1 MDVERGSNDAERK
14 LEKAESK
21 LQGLEKWANKKRT
34 TGELR
39 LRRKQQS
46 FKEGKCTRQER
57 QQQ

>member
-1 MDVERGSNDAERK
+1 MDVERGSKDAERK

-21 LQGLEKWANKKRT
+21 LQGVEKWANKKLT

-39 LRRKQQS
+39 MRRKQQS
-46 FKEGKCTRQER
+46 FKEGKCPRQER